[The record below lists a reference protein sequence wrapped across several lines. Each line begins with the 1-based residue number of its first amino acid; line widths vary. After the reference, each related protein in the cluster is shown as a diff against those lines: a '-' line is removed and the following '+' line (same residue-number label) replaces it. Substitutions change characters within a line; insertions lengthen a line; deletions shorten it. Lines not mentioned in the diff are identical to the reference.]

1 MFLEAGVWGEAPHIA
16 LDRCETITAD
26 TNIGDLVLWH
36 PETAEILF
44 DIGMHCLGCPAA
56 GAETIREA
64 SEVHGLDADLLVQKL
79 KEAAGL

>member
-1 MFLEAGVWGEAPHIA
+1 MKIDF
-16 LDRCETITAD
+16 DRCDTITAD

-44 DIGMHCLGCPAA
+44 SIGMPCFGCPAA

-64 SEVHGLDADLLVQKL
+64 AEVHGLDADELVEQILQKVHVRV
-79 KEAAGL
+79 

>member
-1 MFLEAGVWGEAPHIA
+1 MKIDF
-16 LDRCETITAD
+16 DRCDTITAD

-64 SEVHGLDADLLVQKL
+64 AEVHGLDPEK
-79 KEAAGL
+79 

>member
-1 MFLEAGVWGEAPHIA
+1 MKIDI
-16 LDRCETITAD
+16 DRVRTVTPD

-44 DIGMHCLGCPAA
+44 ALGMHCLGCPAS
-56 GAETIREA
+56 GAETVREA
-64 SEVHGLDADLLVQKL
+64 AEVHGLDAAVLVQKL

>member
-1 MFLEAGVWGEAPHIA
+1 MKIDI
-16 LDRCETITAD
+16 DRVRTVTPD

-44 DIGMHCLGCPAA
+44 ALGMHCLGCPAS
-56 GAETIREA
+56 GAETVRDA
-64 SEVHGLDADLLVQKL
+64 AEVHGLDAAELVQKL

>member
-1 MFLEAGVWGEAPHIA
+1 MKIDF
-16 LDRCETITAD
+16 DRCDTITAD

-44 DIGMHCLGCPAA
+44 SIGMHCLGCPAA

-64 SEVHGLDADLLVQKL
+64 AEVHGLDADVLVEQILRKVRVRV
-79 KEAAGL
+79 

>member
-1 MFLEAGVWGEAPHIA
+1 MKIDF
-16 LDRCETITAD
+16 DRCDTITAD

-44 DIGMHCLGCPAA
+44 AIGMHCLGCPAA

-64 SEVHGLDADLLVQKL
+64 AEVHGLDADELVEQILQKVHVRV
-79 KEAAGL
+79 

>member
-1 MFLEAGVWGEAPHIA
+1 MKIDF
-16 LDRCETITAD
+16 DRCDTITAD

-44 DIGMHCLGCPAA
+44 SIGMHCLGCPAA

-64 SEVHGLDADLLVQKL
+64 AEVHGLDADELLEHILL
-79 KEAAGL
+79 KVHVRV

>member
-1 MFLEAGVWGEAPHIA
+1 MKIDF
-16 LDRCETITAD
+16 DRCDTITAD

-44 DIGMHCLGCPAA
+44 SIGMHCLGCPAA

-64 SEVHGLDADLLVQKL
+64 AEVHGLDADELLEQILQKVHVRV
-79 KEAAGL
+79 

>member
-1 MFLEAGVWGEAPHIA
+1 MKIDI
-16 LDRCETITAD
+16 DRVRTVTPD

-44 DIGMHCLGCPAA
+44 ALGMHCLGCPAS
-56 GAETIREA
+56 GAETVRDA
-64 SEVHGLDADLLVQKL
+64 AEVHGLDAAVLVQKL